1 MTRGALGC
9 SCVRILW
16 LAILC
21 CGIAAPGLSGQ
32 QDPPALTHGV
42 KSAAEIDREWQAA
55 VSKYDAARAAILKE
69 VDRQADEGPYRP
81 DWETL
86 QEYEIPQWYKDAK
99 FGIFIHWGVFSVPG
113 LGNEWYP
120 RNMYQQKE
128 PEFQQHIQK
137 YGPQD
142 KFGYK
147 DLIPLFRAE
156 KWDPA
161 DWAKLFKAAGAR
173 YVIPVAEHHDGF
185 AMYDSA
191 LSDWSAAKMGPRRDV
206 ISELSRAVRAE
217 GLHFGTS
224 FHRAEHD
231 WFFDGGRTFRSDVN
245 DPRYAGL
252 YGPAHTWLQDPHQ
265 VLMNDWTYVSPEFAN
280 DWLARAAEIV
290 EKYKPEVMY
299 FDWWAGQPNYRH
311 NVTRFAAFYY
321 NFCSQRGIPAVIDI
335 KDYALDWHAG
345 ARDFERGMK
354 ESIEERHWQTDT
366 SISNISWGYLE
377 HDDFKTPE
385 FLVHQLID
393 IVSKNGN
400 LLLNIGPRPDGTIP
414 DEVRSSLLEIGAWL
428 KQNGEAIYD
437 TTPWTIYGEGP
448 TQIQAGFG
456 HDKDTKLYQAVDF
469 RFTQKGSTVY
479 AIEMARPVDGRAVIH
494 ALGAAHQ
501 GKGLRV
507 TNVELLGSDAKLS
520 WWQTDDAL
528 EVALPDSFPGKYAY
542 VFRIQIGTAEDHK

>member
-1 MTRGALGC
+1 MTRAALRR

-21 CGIAAPGLSGQ
+21 SGVAALGLTGQ
-32 QDPPALTHGV
+32 QDPLAPTHGV

-55 VSKYDAARAAILKE
+55 VSKYDAARAAILKD
-69 VDRQADEGPYRP
+69 VDRQAADGPYRS

-86 QEYEIPQWYKDAK
+86 QKYEIPQWYKDAK

-113 LGNEWYP
+113 IGNEWYP

-128 PEFQQHIQK
+128 PEFQQHVKK

-147 DLIPLFRAE
+147 DLIPLFTAE

-161 DWAKLFKAAGAR
+161 DWARLFKAAGAR

-191 LSDWSAAKMGPRRDV
+191 LSDWSAAKMGPRRDL
-206 ISELSRAVRAE
+206 IGELSHAVRAE

-265 VLMNDWTYVSPEFAN
+265 VLMNDWTYVSPEFAD

-299 FDWWAGQPNYRH
+299 LDWWAGQANYRH

-321 NFCSQRGIPAVIDI
+321 NFSAQRRIPAVIDI

-345 ARDFERGMK
+345 ARDFERGMQ
-354 ESIEERHWQTDT
+354 ESIEEQHWQTDT
-366 SISNISWGYLE
+366 SISNISWAYLE

-428 KQNGEAIYD
+428 KLNGEAVYD
-437 TTPWTIYGEGP
+437 TTPWKIYGEGP
-448 TQIQAGFG
+448 TQIRAGFG
-456 HDKDTKLYQAVDF
+456 HDKDTNSYQASDF
-469 RFTQKGSTVY
+469 RFTQKGQALY
-479 AIEMARPVDGRAVIH
+479 AIDMARPADGRALIGS
-494 ALGAAHQ
+494 LGSKKLSA
-501 GKGLRV
+501 GLQIAR
-507 TNVELLGSDAKLS
+507 VELLGSSVKLD
-520 WWQTDDAL
+520 WRQTEDAL
-528 EVALPDSFPGKYAY
+528 EVKLPDSLPGKYAY
-542 VFRIQIGTAEDHK
+542 VFRIQMATAEDHK

>member
-1 MTRGALGC
+1 
-9 SCVRILW
+9 LW
-16 LAILC
+16 LALFC
-21 CGIAAPGLSGQ
+21 LTLSAVAQNGQ
-32 QDPPALTHGV
+32 QDPRAPTHCV
-42 KSAAEIDREWQAA
+42 KSAAEIDREWQTA
-55 VSKYDAARAAILKE
+55 VAKHDAARAVILKD
-69 VDRQADEGPYRP
+69 VDRQADDGPYRP

-86 QEYEIPQWYKDAK
+86 QKYEIPQWYKDAK
-99 FGIFIHWGVFSVPG
+99 FGIFIHWGVLSVSG
-113 LGNEWYP
+113 IGNEWYP

-128 PEFQQHIQK
+128 PEFQQHIKK

-206 ISELSRAVRAE
+206 IGELAGAVRAE
-217 GLHFGTS
+217 GMHFGTS

-231 WFFDGGRTFRSDVN
+231 WFFEGGRTFRSDVN

-252 YGPAHTWLQDPHQ
+252 YGPAHTSLQDPHQ

-299 FDWWAGQPNYRH
+299 LDWWAGQPNYRP
-311 NVTRFAAFYY
+311 NVTRFASFYY
-321 NFCSQRGIPAVIDI
+321 NFSAQHGIPAVIDI

-354 ESIEERHWQTDT
+354 ESIEEEHWQTDT
-366 SISNISWGYLE
+366 SISNISWAYLE

-414 DEVRSSLLEIGAWL
+414 DEVRSSLLEIGLWL
-428 KQNGEAIYD
+428 KLNGEAIYD
-437 TTPWTIYGEGP
+437 TTPWKIYGEGP
-448 TQIQAGFG
+448 TQIRAGFG
-456 HDKDTKLYQAVDF
+456 HDKDTNSYQASDF
-469 RFTQKGSTVY
+469 RFTQKGQTLY
-479 AIEMARPVDGRAVIH
+479 AIEMARPADGRAVIGS
-494 ALGAAHQ
+494 LGS
-501 GKGLRV
+501 KKLSPGLQIAR
-507 TNVELLGSDAKLS
+507 VELLGSSAKLD
-520 WWQTDDAL
+520 WRQTEDAL
-528 EVALPDSFPGKYAY
+528 EVKLPDSLPGKYAY
-542 VFRIQIGTAEDHK
+542 VFRIQMRTSEDHK